1 MNYEEAV
8 DYLYA
13 RLPMFTRDGASAFK
27 KDLTNTY
34 RLCEALG
41 NPYERFKSIHIA
53 GTNGKGSTS
62 HMLAAVLQQA
72 GYKTGLYTSPHLLDF
87 RERIR
92 VNGAPIPQAWVAAF
106 VKDHQYLMETIQPSF
121 FEVTVAMAFAYFA
134 EAEVDIAVVETGLGG
149 RLDSTNIITPL
160 LSVITNI
167 GYDHTAMLGDTLPE
181 IAGEKAG
188 IIKRGIP
195 VVVGERQAAVADVF
209 ERVAADRSSQLLFA
223 SEQWQVANL
232 GRTGQYLNLSAG
244 SRHSGESTSYA
255 LDLVGSYQ
263 AKNLPAVLCAVDELR
278 QQGFRIPDADVIDAL
293 AHVQQLTGLMGRW
306 QTLATHPLVICDT
319 GHNIDGWREVLANIA
334 ATPHRTLHMVIGMMR
349 DKDPDRILPMLPKD
363 ACYYFCQVAMPRALP
378 AEELCIAA
386 ANHGLV
392 GEAFVTVAEAITA
405 AKQSASAA
413 DFIFIGG
420 STFIVADALVAEG
433 FRA

>member
-34 RLCEALG
+34 RLCEAIG

-62 HMLAAVLQQA
+62 HMLAAILQQA

-92 VNGAPIPQAWVAAF
+92 VNGMLVPREWVATF
-106 VKDHQYLMETIQPSF
+106 VNDHRALMETIRPSF

-134 EAEVDIAVVETGLGG
+134 EAAVDIAIVETGLGG

-188 IIKRGIP
+188 IIKPGIP
-195 VVVGERQAAVADVF
+195 AVVGERQTAVADVF
-209 ERVAADRSSQLLFA
+209 ERVAAEKGSRLLFA
-223 SEQWQVANL
+223 PDQWHVTNL
-232 GRTGQYLNLSAG
+232 GRSEQHLNLNATL
-244 SRHSGESTSYA
+244 RHSGESTDYA
-255 LDLVGSYQ
+255 LDLMGSYQ
-263 AKNLPAVLCAVDELR
+263 AKNLPAVLCAVAELR
-278 QQGFRIPDADVIDAL
+278 QQGLRIPEADVRYAL

-306 QTLATHPLVICDT
+306 HTLATDPLVICDT
-319 GHNIDGWREVLANIA
+319 GHNTDGWREVLANIEI
-334 ATPHRTLHMVIGMMR
+334 TSYDTLHMVIGMMR
-349 DKDPDRILPMLPKD
+349 DKDPGRILPMLPKE
-363 ACYYFCQVAMPRALP
+363 AHYYFCQVDMPRALP
-378 AEELCIAA
+378 AAELRTAAVRHGLRGDEFGTVAHAVAA
-386 ANHGLV
+386 ARQ
-392 GEAFVTVAEAITA
+392 A
-405 AKQSASAA
+405 ASAA
-413 DFIFIGG
+413 DLIFIGG
-420 STFIVADALVAEG
+420 STFIVADALVVEG